1 MPISLTCSLA
11 VNAHAH
17 IQNRSQKVARAPES
31 NEWKSAL
38 TRLRLNVSQ
47 ASLVASVL
55 DAISSSM
62 NNRIAE
68 KLVSR
73 ACPTLSG
80 LLPLIVE
87 RTFRIML
94 QNIGFD
100 IFLNV
105 FCYTGEITKFPATV
119 TFIN

>member
-1 MPISLTCSLA
+1 MKRDQTFYISRNPLEMCTSL
-11 VNAHAH
+11 
-17 IQNRSQKVARAPES
+17 IFR
-31 NEWKSAL
+31 L
-38 TRLRLNVSQ
+38 TRLRLNVSH

-55 DAISSSM
+55 DAISLSM

-68 KLVSR
+68 QLVNR

-80 LLPLIVE
+80 LLPLKVE

-94 QNIGFD
+94 QNIGFG

-105 FCYTGEITKFPATV
+105 FCSFLL
-119 TFIN
+119 